1 MAQATAA
8 QPITV
13 GVDTHLD
20 SHVAHAGDQ
29 LGRRVGTRSVPTT
42 PTGYQDLLAWARGLG
57 QPIAWGVEGTGSYG
71 AALARFLAANGQVV
85 VEVNRPDRQARRRRG
100 KSDPLDA
107 EAAARAV
114 QAGQATVAPKAG
126 TGQVEMI
133 RSLRVAR
140 QTAIRARTQTINA
153 LKALVVTAP
162 AELREQLRDLPTA
175 TLVAAAAALVPGPI
189 TSPLAAALLALGTLA
204 RRPPGPQPRDQGP
217 DRRAGP
223 AHHHRRP
230 QAGGAL
236 RHRPRQRRRAA
247 GRRRGQPPA
256 APQRGLLCDAVRF
269 LTDPGVLRQDRPAP
283 PQPGW
288 GPPGQRCAVPDR
300 AGAAALPPADQ
311 GLPDPSAGRGQA
323 QERNHPVSQ
332 ALHRPGSLRSAQT
345 PTPRVHHPTQLTSIR
360 ASPRWKCSG
369 RTVTGMPETSRK
381 HSTNQPG
388 TRACHGR
395 RPDPVGPTSLALSL
409 APGGLSACHG
419 IHR

>member
-1 MAQATAA
+1 MAHATAA

-20 SHVAHAGDQ
+20 SHVAHANDQ

-57 QPIAWGVEGTGSYG
+57 QPIAWGVEGTGSSG

-100 KSDPLDA
+100 KSDPTDA

-140 QTAIRARTQTINA
+140 QTAIRARTQAINA
-153 LKALVVTAP
+153 LKALLVTAP

-204 RRPPGPQPRDQGP
+204 RR
-217 DRRAGP
+217 
-223 AHHHRRP
+223 H
-230 QAGGAL
+230 
-236 RHRPRQRRRAA
+236 
-247 GRRRGQPPA
+247 
-256 APQRGLLCDAVRF
+256 
-269 LTDPGVLRQDRPAP
+269 
-283 PQPGW
+283 
-288 GPPGQRCAVPDR
+288 
-300 AGAAALPPADQ
+300 
-311 GLPDPSAGRGQA
+311 
-323 QERNHPVSQ
+323 Q
-332 ALHRPGSLRSAQT
+332 ALNLEIKALTAELDRSLRSCA
-345 PTPRVHHPTQLTSIR
+345 SR
-360 ASPRWKCSG
+360 AACSAPIAG
-369 RTVTGMPETSRK
+369 
-381 HSTNQPG
+381 STRSG
-388 TRACHGR
+388 
-395 RPDPVGPTSLALSL
+395 S
-409 APGGLSACHG
+409 
-419 IHR
+419 